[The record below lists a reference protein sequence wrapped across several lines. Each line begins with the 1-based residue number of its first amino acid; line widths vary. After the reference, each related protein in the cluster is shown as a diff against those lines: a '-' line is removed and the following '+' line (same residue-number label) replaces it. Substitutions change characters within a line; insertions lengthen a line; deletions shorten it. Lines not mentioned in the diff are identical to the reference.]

1 MVVRVA
7 INGFG
12 RIGRMVLKACLENKK
27 IKVVAINDLGD
38 PKLLAH
44 LLEYDSVQPL
54 KVVKKA
60 TAAAKSI
67 TVNGQKIA
75 FYQERDPAA
84 LPWAEHKVDV
94 VCESTGR
101 FRTYDSAMQHV
112 KAGAKRVLV
121 SAPCKGDDKRVRTV
135 VVGVNEHTIR
145 KSDKVFSNASCTT
158 NSLAPLVKTLDEAFG
173 IKSGF
178 FTTIHAYTS
187 TQNIVDGPSK
197 DWRRARAA
205 AVNIIPTTTGA
216 AIALE
221 KVMPKM
227 KGKLDGIAVRVPIPV
242 GSITD
247 LTVQLKKKTTSEKIN
262 EAFKRSAKKM
272 KGVLDYSDE
281 ELVSSDIVGRASSVT
296 FDSKMTRANGN
307 LVKISGWY
315 DNEWG
320 FSNRMVDLM
329 AKLK

>member
-1 MVVRVA
+1 MVVRIA

-27 IKVVAINDLGD
+27 VQVVAINDLGD

-54 KVVKKA
+54 KVVKSASA
-60 TAAAKSI
+60 TAKSI

-84 LPWAEHKVDV
+84 LPWAEHKIDV

-101 FRTYDSAMQHV
+101 FRTYDEAMQHV

-121 SAPCKGDDKRVRTV
+121 SAPCKGHDKRVRTV
-135 VVGVNEHTIR
+135 VVGVNENTIK
-145 KSDKVFSNASCTT
+145 KSDKIFSNASCTT
-158 NSLAPLVKTLDEAFG
+158 NSLAPLVKTLNDAFG
-173 IKSGF
+173 IETGF

-247 LTVQLKKKTTSEKIN
+247 LTVHVKKKTTVDKVN
-262 EAFKRSAKKM
+262 AAFKASSKKL
-272 KGVLDYSDE
+272 KGIMNYSEE
-281 ELVSSDIVGRASSVT
+281 ELVSSDIVGRADSVT
-296 FDSKMTRANGN
+296 FDSKLTRVNGS